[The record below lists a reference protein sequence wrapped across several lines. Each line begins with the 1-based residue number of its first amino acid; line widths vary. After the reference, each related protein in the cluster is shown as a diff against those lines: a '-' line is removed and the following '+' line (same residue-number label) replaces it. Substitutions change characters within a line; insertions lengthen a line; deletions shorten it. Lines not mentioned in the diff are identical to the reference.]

1 MRGRVI
7 KSLCPFSVFAYNPA
21 MSWTVYILRCADDT
35 LYTGITNDLEQR
47 LSKHADGTGAKYTK
61 GRGPFE
67 VLYTEPHPDR
77 SAASRRE
84 IAIKSLSKAEKL
96 ELTARF
102 AR

>member
-1 MRGRVI
+1 MRTFE
-7 KSLCPFSVFAYNPA
+7 LAYTRF
-21 MSWTVYILRCADDT
+21 MEWIVYILKCADET

-47 LSKHADGTGAKYTK
+47 LSKHGDGTGAKYTK

-67 VLYTEPHPDR
+67 VIYTEAHPDR

-84 IAIKSLSKAEKL
+84 IAIKKLSKIEKL